1 MKSTLDPL
9 FITASNSHSLNQL
22 EAFKAGSSIFAIRHG
37 LANAPLSTTIDTM
50 RVITLQMI
58 GDNNVSR
65 AIANLQWL
73 DKMFTRHDNDSI
85 VDERVAI
92 KQALA
97 ATLIEDDK
105 IEQAMVVIADALNLL
120 IQNTRRKDEN
130 FMCLLALLLFDLAQ
144 IHCQKKE
151 FKQAEREILKSLKLF
166 EKLAKLKPQRYS
178 SAQLSVL
185 NASTSIY
192 RSRVDQANLLA
203 NYQVETSTY
212 LAEVNSGI
220 IEATIRLVNSLQ
232 NEGDTLS
239 QMNRYR
245 EAIHFYTRALK
256 YLTRIESEFTLQQL
270 KLSISLGEALI
281 QAKNTRDKGVHLLN
295 TMLHKATKLDA
306 VEEHK
311 RIVDI
316 LLNAGNNSLDIL
328 SLWHKMFP
336 K

>member
-9 FITASNSHSLNQL
+9 FITVSNSHSLNQL

-37 LANAPLSTTIDTM
+37 LANVPLSTIIDTI

-58 GDNNVSR
+58 GDNNISK

-73 DKMFTRHDNDSI
+73 DKMFTRHNCDSI

-105 IEQAMVVIADALNLL
+105 IEQAMVVVADALNLL

-130 FMCLLALLLFDLAQ
+130 FMCLLTLLLFDLAQ

-151 FKQAEREILKSLKLF
+151 FKQAEREILKSLKLV
-166 EKLAKLKPQRYS
+166 EKLSKLKPQRYS
-178 SAQLSVL
+178 STQLSVL

-203 NYQVETSTY
+203 NYQVETSNY

-220 IEATIRLVNSLQ
+220 IEATTRLVTSLQ

-256 YLTRIESEFTLQQL
+256 YLTRIEPDFSLQQL

-281 QAKNTRDKGVHLLN
+281 QTKNTREKGVHLLN
-295 TMLHKATKLDA
+295 TMLHKATKLEATD
-306 VEEHK
+306 EHK
-311 RIVDI
+311 RIVEV
-316 LLNAGNNSLDIL
+316 LLNASNNSLNIL